1 MEERIMAENFEK
13 IIKNWK
19 KEEELEKVMQ
29 EELHIGLSD
38 CQKALSVALSERAS
52 ELVEDMPNMAPN
64 GDYEKLTEDPEVM
77 LKFLQE
83 EAYKPENWIID
94 YVEVKKKDDQLLLIT
109 FNNKVVDDGEILKGF
124 VFIGLSGV
132 IRHAFAQIHS

>member
-1 MEERIMAENFEK
+1 MADNFEK

-19 KEEELEKVMQ
+19 KEDELEKVMQ
-29 EELHIGLSD
+29 EELHIGLAD
-38 CQKALSVALSERAS
+38 CQKALSAALSERAS
-52 ELVEDMPNMAPN
+52 EIVEDMPNMAPN

-83 EAYKPENWIID
+83 EAYKAENWVID
-94 YVEVKKKDDQLLLIT
+94 YVEVKKKDDQLLLIA

-124 VFIGLSGV
+124 VFIGLSGA
-132 IRHAFAQIHS
+132 IRHAFAQVHS